1 MKVAIIHEWLTSYAG
16 SEKVLEQIL
25 KIFPDAELYAVVDFL
40 PENQRD
46 FIMHKN
52 VHTTFI
58 QNLPKA
64 RTSFRKYL
72 ALMPLAIEQFDLRK
86 FDLVISNSH
95 CVAKGVIVGPDQL
108 HISYVNSPIRY
119 AWDMQNEYLAGEGI
133 TKGVKSWIVKIILH
147 YMRIWDSHTAN
158 GVDYLIGN
166 SRYITR
172 RIKKCYRRE
181 ADCIY
186 PPVDINGFSM
196 KEDKED
202 FYITASRNVPYKKMD
217 IIVKAFKSLPNKK
230 LVVIGH
236 DTEKLAKF
244 AGSNVTILGQQ
255 PFEVLRDHL
264 QRAKGFIFAAEEDFG
279 IAPLEAQACGTPVIA
294 FGRGGAVETVRGLEQ
309 SSPTGLFFS
318 EQTSESIVN
327 AINSFEEKIDAF
339 TPYNCRANAECFSEE
354 NFRIKFKNFVENK
367 INTTTR
373 TEAK

>member
-147 YMRIWDSHTAN
+147 Y
-158 GVDYLIGN
+158 
-166 SRYITR
+166 
-172 RIKKCYRRE
+172 
-181 ADCIY
+181 IY
-186 PPVDINGFSM
+186 Q
-196 KEDKED
+196 
-202 FYITASRNVPYKKMD
+202 
-217 IIVKAFKSLPNKK
+217 IV
-230 LVVIGH
+230 
-236 DTEKLAKF
+236 
-244 AGSNVTILGQQ
+244 
-255 PFEVLRDHL
+255 
-264 QRAKGFIFAAEEDFG
+264 
-279 IAPLEAQACGTPVIA
+279 
-294 FGRGGAVETVRGLEQ
+294 
-309 SSPTGLFFS
+309 
-318 EQTSESIVN
+318 
-327 AINSFEEKIDAF
+327 
-339 TPYNCRANAECFSEE
+339 
-354 NFRIKFKNFVENK
+354 
-367 INTTTR
+367 
-373 TEAK
+373 

>member
-1 MKVAIIHEWLTSYAG
+1 MKVAIIHEWLTAYAG

-25 KIFPDAELYAVVDFL
+25 KLYPEAELYAVVDFL

-46 FIMHKN
+46 FIMNKKI
-52 VHTTFI
+52 HTSFI

-64 RTSFRKYL
+64 RTHFRHYL
-72 ALMPLAIEQFDLRK
+72 ALMPLAIEQFDLRG
-86 FDLVISNSH
+86 FDLVISISH

-119 AWDMQNEYLAGEGI
+119 AWDMQNEYLTDAGLNKGI
-133 TKGVKSWIVKIILH
+133 KGWIIRAILH

-196 KEDKED
+196 KESKED

-217 IIVKAFKSLPNKK
+217 IIVKAFKSLPDKK
-230 LVVIGH
+230 LVVIGP

-318 EQTSESIVN
+318 EQSPDSIVS
-327 AINSFEEKIDAF
+327 AIRKFEDNLHLF
-339 TPYNCRANAECFSEE
+339 TPTSCRMNAEKFGEE
-354 NFRIKFKNFVENK
+354 RFRKEMQEYVNDKLQGEK
-367 INTTTR
+367 
-373 TEAK
+373 K